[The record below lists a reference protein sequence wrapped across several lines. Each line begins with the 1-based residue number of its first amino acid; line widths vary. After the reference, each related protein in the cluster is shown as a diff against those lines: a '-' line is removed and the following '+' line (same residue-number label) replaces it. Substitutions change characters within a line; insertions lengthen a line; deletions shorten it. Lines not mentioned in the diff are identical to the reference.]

1 MDQRVYHGN
10 INPNDIAD
18 GLIAHFNRGNL
29 RAQQIGKG
37 EQVIVQIAT
46 RERPSSGGQTAL
58 SITIRTVEDGITVQI
73 GKQTWLGVAASLGST
88 ALRAIRNP
96 LSLLSRLDDLAQDIE
111 YLQITDEVWYVIEG
125 VARSIGAGKTL
136 SDRLRR
142 MVCEYCETANPVGTS
157 NCIACGA
164 PLGSVQ
170 PATCLKCGF
179 VTTSSEKT
187 CPNCGSSL
195 HKSS

>member
-1 MDQRVYHGN
+1 MDQKVYHGN

-29 RAQQIGKG
+29 CAQQIGKG
-37 EQVIVQIAT
+37 DQVIVQIAT
-46 RERPSSGGQTAL
+46 RDRPSSGGQTAL
-58 SITIRTVEDGITVQI
+58 SITIRVVEDGIIVQI
-73 GKQTWLGVAASLGST
+73 GKQTWLGIAASLGST

-111 YLQITDEVWYVIEG
+111 YLQMTDEVWDVIEG
-125 VARSIGAGKTL
+125 VARTIGAGKTL
-136 SDRLRR
+136 SERLRR
-142 MVCEYCETANPVGTS
+142 VVCEYCETANPVGTS

-170 PATCLKCGF
+170 PSTCLKCGF
-179 VTTSSEKT
+179 VITSSDQT
-187 CPNCGSSL
+187 CPNCGSRIIE
-195 HKSS
+195 KS

>member
-10 INPNDIAD
+10 INPNDIAE
-18 GLIAHFNRGNL
+18 GLIAKFNRGNL

-46 RERPSSGGQTAL
+46 RSHPSSGGQTAL

-73 GKQTWLGVAASLGST
+73 GKQNWLGVAASLGST

-111 YLQITDEVWYVIEG
+111 YLQISDEAWDVVEG
-125 VARSIGAGKTL
+125 IARSIGAGKTI

-142 MVCEYCETANPVGTS
+142 MVCVYCETANPVGAS

-164 PLGSVQ
+164 PMGSVQ
-170 PATCLKCGF
+170 PSTCLKCGF
-179 VTTSSEKT
+179 VITAKDKT
-187 CPNCGSSL
+187 CPNCGSNL
-195 HKSS
+195 LRRA

>member
-10 INPNDIAD
+10 INPNDIAE
-18 GLIAHFNRGNL
+18 GLIAQFNRGNL

-58 SITIRTVEDGITVQI
+58 SITIRVVDDGIIVQI
-73 GKQTWLGVAASLGST
+73 GKQNWLGVAASLGST
-88 ALRAIRNP
+88 ALRAIHNP

-111 YLQITDEVWYVIEG
+111 YLQITDEVWDVIEG
-125 VARSIGAGKTL
+125 VARSIGAGKSI
-136 SDRLRR
+136 SDRFRR
-142 MVCEYCETANPVGTS
+142 MVCKYCETANPVGTS
-157 NCIACGA
+157 SCIACGA

-170 PATCLKCGF
+170 PSTCLKCGF
-179 VTTSSEKT
+179 VITASDKT
-187 CPNCGSSL
+187 CPNCGNNL
-195 HKSS
+195 LTRN